1 MMIAGILLVL
11 AGKTNSLL
19 LITVGLVFVGMAY
32 GGTPTI
38 TSAYTNLSFG
48 PKNFTANFSIAN
60 FSLLPAAIVGP
71 MISAKLLEA
80 AGGKYDTCF
89 IAIIAFTLISLV
101 LWVLLNGASK
111 KSVNE
116 DYK

>member
-1 MMIAGILLVL
+1 
-11 AGKTNSLL
+11 
-19 LITVGLVFVGMAY
+19 
-32 GGTPTI
+32 
-38 TSAYTNLSFG
+38 
-48 PKNFTANFSIAN
+48 
-60 FSLLPAAIVGP
+60 

-89 IAIIAFTLISLV
+89 IAIIVFTLISMV